1 MINRNIDRYVNKIRN
16 HYGIRQSTG
25 YARIKCPFHNG
36 GDKNYS
42 IHVETGSGKCWSQ
55 CGGRRYSLNEL
66 LEHLGYDTPYNYTE
80 SDNWL
85 YRVTNNLKFRQRKYT
100 NKQGEKAFITEHQ
113 DEETGKWKSGKGNI
127 GKALSLPYQDEVIP
141 NHDTVYIVE
150 GEKCVR
156 SAQAYTKNIVTTSAG
171 GSGSGHRTD
180 WDSLVDKH
188 VVFIPDCDDN
198 GYEYVNKVADILP
211 TTKSVEVIQLEP
223 HDEFEGKG
231 YDIADYLEKFPDLN
245 RLEDLERV
253 EYELWEY
260 STSAQHPYATTKDKK
275 GIEKCLRTLGIEL
288 RHCILKQKNQ
298 FKREKNTWMSVSD
311 IEIDFLRTEIEEKF
325 HFLNKA
331 VKKTKK
337 NKADWPN
344 TKWDRYINSILRDN
358 LVNSFCVDYLDG
370 LDPWCPDTMFSSERL
385 FIDCLGAEDTPLNRE
400 MGRMLVQ
407 AIVERAYLPSTFVD
421 DEIGVKFDYLPIL
434 IGTQEGEGKS
444 SFCEHLMPFPSMYG
458 NRFNFADQV
467 NRQQESVRGKVVVE
481 VNELLGI
488 DRAQIEALKA
498 LLSISKEPQ
507 VRKAYAK
514 NETEALRRCV
524 FIGTTNDEKPIP
536 MTGTRNRRFVPIVV
550 GNNGRDYVVQYL
562 KDNRDHFFAHA
573 KYCMDNKEP
582 LYLTKDLEYW
592 QEHVVYESTN
602 KDDDEEAELENYYD
616 IRIGNGTPFFL
627 MADFINHVYEC
638 NSDVQ
643 KIKSL
648 QDRHKWRL
656 AKLFKLNG
664 YVKEK
669 TTPKGYKRGHYWFKP
684 SEWY

>member
-1 MINRNIDRYVNKIRN
+1 MINRNIDRYVDKIRD
-16 HYGIRQSTG
+16 HYGIHQSTG
-25 YARIKCPFHNG
+25 YFRIPCPFHNG
-36 GDKNYS
+36 TDKNFS
-42 IHVETGSGKCWSQ
+42 IHVETGTSRCWSQ
-55 CGGRRYSLNEL
+55 CGGQKYTLNDLLRR
-66 LEHLGYDTPYNYTE
+66 LGYNTPDSYTE
-80 SDNWL
+80 SENWL
-85 YRVTNNLKFRQRKYT
+85 YRVTNNLKFRQRKYI
-100 NKQGEKAFITEHQ
+100 NKEGEKAFITEHQ
-113 DEETGKWKSGKGNI
+113 DAKTGKWKSGKG
-127 GKALSLPYQDEVIP
+127 GASKSLSLPYQDELIRKHNV
-141 NHDTVYIVE
+141 VYIVE
-150 GEKCVR
+150 GEKCV
-156 SAQAYTKNIVTTSAG
+156 SMAQAYTQHLVTTSAG
-171 GSGSGHRTD
+171 GSASAHRTD
-180 WDSLVDKH
+180 WSSLVDKQ
-188 VVFIPDCDDN
+188 VVFVPDCDKN
-198 GYEYVNKVADILP
+198 GYRYVNRIAELMP
-211 TTKSVEVIQLEP
+211 PTKSAEVIQLKP
-223 HDEFEGKG
+223 HSGFSGKG
-231 YDIADYLEKFPDLN
+231 YDIADYLEKFPDTGSID
-245 RLEDLERV
+245 DLERV
-253 EYELWEY
+253 EYDLWTH
-260 STSAQHPYATTKDKK
+260 STSAQNPYVTTKDRK
-275 GIEKCLRTLGIEL
+275 GIEKCLRTLGIEI
-288 RHCILKQKNQ
+288 RYCVLKQKSQ
-298 FKREKNTWMSVSD
+298 FKRDDEWMSFDD
-311 IEIDFLRTEIEEKF
+311 IEVDSLRTEIEEKF
-325 HFLNKA
+325 NFVNPSGT
-331 VKKTKK
+331 KKTP
-337 NKADWPN
+337 ADWPN
-344 TKWDRYINSILRDN
+344 TKWDRYINSILKDN
-358 LVNSFCVDYLDG
+358 IVNSFCVDYLDD
-370 LDPWCPDTMFSSERL
+370 LPPWRPDTMFSSERL

-562 KDNRDHFFAHA
+562 KDNRDQFFAHA

-582 LYLTKDLEYW
+582 LYFSKDLEMW
-592 QEHVVYESTN
+592 QEHVVFESTN

-627 MADFINHVYEC
+627 MADFIDHVYEC

-643 KIKSL
+643 KIKTL
-648 QDRHKWRL
+648 QDKHKWRL